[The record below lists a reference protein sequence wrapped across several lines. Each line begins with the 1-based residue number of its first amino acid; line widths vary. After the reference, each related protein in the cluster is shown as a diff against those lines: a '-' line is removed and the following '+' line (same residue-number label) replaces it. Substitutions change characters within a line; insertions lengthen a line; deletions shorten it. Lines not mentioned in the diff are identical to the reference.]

1 MYSFVNDIVLD
12 PFVGTGTTMLAA
24 IKSGRNSIGYE
35 VDPKYVRVAKER
47 LLDES
52 SKLFG
57 RIKIEVSASRA
68 ATAPS

>member
-1 MYSFVNDIVLD
+1 
-12 PFVGTGTTMLAA
+12 MLAA

-35 VDPKYVRVAKER
+35 IDPKYVQVAKER

-68 ATAPS
+68 AMVPA